1 MHSQTFKLRLY
12 QYSDLEGVI
21 TVFQRAVSETASR
34 DYNPAQIA
42 AWVQADRD
50 SWQKRL
56 LNSHCWV
63 ATIEDTIV
71 GFGNVELDGHLD
83 LMFTHPDYLRTGV
96 ASALLQKLEHAV
108 IAMALPVIFTEASI
122 TAKPFFSRRGYQLLA
137 AQQVQVRGQNFINYR
152 MSKSLI

>member
-1 MHSQTFKLRLY
+1 MHSQIFKLRSY

-21 TVFQRAVSETASR
+21 TVFQRAVRETASQ

-42 AWVQADRD
+42 AWAQADRD

-56 LNSHCWV
+56 LDSHCWV

-96 ASALLQKLEHAV
+96 ASALLQKLEHSV

>member
-1 MHSQTFKLRLY
+1 MHSQIFKLRSY

-21 TVFQRAVSETASR
+21 TVFQRAVRETASR

-108 IAMALPVIFTEASI
+108 IVMALPVIFTEASI

>member
-1 MHSQTFKLRLY
+1 MHSQIFKLRSY

-21 TVFQRAVSETASR
+21 TVFERAVRETASR

-56 LNSHCWV
+56 LDSNCWV

-108 IAMALPVIFTEASI
+108 IVMALPVIFTEASI

>member
-21 TVFQRAVSETASR
+21 TVFQRAVRETASR

>member
-1 MHSQTFKLRLY
+1 MHSQIFKLRLY

-21 TVFQRAVSETASR
+21 TVFQRAVRETASR

>member
-1 MHSQTFKLRLY
+1 VHSQIFKLRSY

-21 TVFQRAVSETASR
+21 TVFQRAVRETASQ

-42 AWVQADRD
+42 AWAQADRD

-56 LNSHCWV
+56 LDSHCWV

-96 ASALLQKLEHAV
+96 ASALLQKLEHSV

>member
-1 MHSQTFKLRLY
+1 MHSQTFKLRSY
-12 QYSDLEGVI
+12 QISDLEGVI
-21 TVFQRAVSETASR
+21 TVFERAVRETASQ

-42 AWVQADRD
+42 AWAQADRD

-56 LNSHCWV
+56 LDSHCWV

-108 IAMALPVIFTEASI
+108 IVMALPVIFTEASI

>member
-1 MHSQTFKLRLY
+1 MTIRLR
-12 QYSDLEGVI
+12 QYLEADLDAAI
-21 TVFQRAVSETASR
+21 DVFQTAVRDVASQ
-34 DYNPAQIA
+34 DYHPDQIA
-42 AWVQADRD
+42 AWAQVDRE

-63 ATIEDTIV
+63 ASIDDKVV
-71 GFGNVELDGHLD
+71 GFGNVEFDGHLD
-83 LMFTHPDYLRTGV
+83 LMFTHPEYLRTGV
-96 ASALLQKLEHAV
+96 ASALLEKLEHAV

-152 MSKSLI
+152 MRKSLL